1 MMMVY
6 DVVEE
11 RDMSKHSQP
20 QKNAEKKIAI
30 VIWIF
35 MMPFLIF
42 FCIGLYY
49 GITGKEPPVFIQRL
63 DN

>member
-1 MMMVY
+1 MP
-6 DVVEE
+6 DNLE
-11 RDMSKHSQP
+11 RK
-20 QKNAEKKIAI
+20 KAEKKIAI

-49 GITGKEPPVFIQRL
+49 GLTGKEPPAFIQRL
-63 DN
+63 ESLEN